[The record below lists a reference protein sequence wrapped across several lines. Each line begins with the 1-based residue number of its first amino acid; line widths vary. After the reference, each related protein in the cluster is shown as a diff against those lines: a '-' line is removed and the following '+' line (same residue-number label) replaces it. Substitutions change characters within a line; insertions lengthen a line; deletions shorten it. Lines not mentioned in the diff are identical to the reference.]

1 MLLLILHRCLTLDHP
16 SFYMINILYIT
27 FPMLYFMTLLKK
39 NNYGLIIVILC
50 LLLIPHGCLTLDHP
64 SSYMISLTQFLCFR
78 LTTKR

>member
-1 MLLLILHRCLTLDHP
+1 MIYILYHRCLTLDQP
-16 SFYMINILYIT
+16 SFYMIYILYIT

-64 SSYMISLTQFLCFR
+64 SSYDIHSIYNFSYAIV
-78 LTTKR
+78 